1 MKKKLFLN
9 ELQKILELK
18 KISEEI
24 LLNQN
29 NFDSLKILELISFKE
44 RHFKR
49 LNINPSDYSRCKKV
63 RDLVEI
69 FKIKND

>member
-44 RHFKR
+44 KYFKH
-49 LNINPSDYSRCKKV
+49 LNIKPSDYSRCKKV
-63 RDLVEI
+63 IDLVKI